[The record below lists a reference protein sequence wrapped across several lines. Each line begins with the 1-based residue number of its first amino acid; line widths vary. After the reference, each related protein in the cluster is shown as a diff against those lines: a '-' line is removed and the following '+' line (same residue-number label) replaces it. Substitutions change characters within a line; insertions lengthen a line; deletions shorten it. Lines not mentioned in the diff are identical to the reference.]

1 MAATRTGIALT
12 VVALAAFVSVSPTAA
27 RPDAAGSPFAHH
39 AKKKK
44 RKAIRCR
51 KSEVPIKVRRRTV
64 GCRKRRAAL
73 PRPRAGDQR
82 LLLAKA
88 ALDDDLR
95 ALRDR
100 RHRRPPSLKKL
111 FRKVEPARLPDGAA
125 RHPPGPRPS
134 GRAGRDGPGRV
145 ERRPRRR
152 EAVPSCGRSGGPLP
166 TRTDT
171 FTSSSG
177 GQKHDRDRLART
189 GGDLRPGRSR
199 VAATASTWRI
209 TTDECSR
216 FDAPSCPTA
225 AGVVDADRQL
235 VLQGLAEGRQGRHG
249 PDVKELRV
257 HRPDAHARRGGR
269 GREA

>member
-12 VVALAAFVSVSPTAA
+12 VVALAAFVRA
-27 RPDAAGSPFAHH
+27 RVPHERRPARRRPGRRSLPRH

-111 FRKVEPARLPDGAA
+111 FRKVGPRAYRTVQRAIPQGFARLDGLVATGPVASSVARDAA
-125 RHPPGPRPS
+125 RAPELRKV
-134 GRAGRDGPGRV
+134 R
-145 ERRPRRR
+145 
-152 EAVPSCGRSGGPLP
+152 GGPLP

-177 GQKHDRDRLART
+177 GQKLT
-189 GGDLRPGRSR
+189 GTVSLGRVGTFDLTLEGRSAYGIS
-199 VAATASTWRI
+199 VGI
-209 TTDECSR
+209 TTDECDG

-225 AGVVDADRQL
+225 AGVVDATDSSSYRVSL
-235 VLQGLAEGRQGRHG
+235 EGRQGRH
-249 PDVKELRV
+249 PRS
-257 HRPDAHARRGGR
+257 
-269 GREA
+269 

>member
-111 FRKVEPARLPDGAA
+111 FRKVSPRAYRTVQRAIPQGFARLDGLVATGPVASSVARDAA
-125 RHPPGPRPS
+125 RL
-134 GRAGRDGPGRV
+134 
-145 ERRPRRR
+145 
-152 EAVPSCGRSGGPLP
+152 PSCGRSEAVRCP
-166 TRTDT
+166 
-171 FTSSSG
+171 
-177 GQKHDRDRLART
+177 HART
-189 GGDLRPGRSR
+189 PSPRARAARS
-199 VAATASTWRI
+199 
-209 TTDECSR
+209 
-216 FDAPSCPTA
+216 
-225 AGVVDADRQL
+225 
-235 VLQGLAEGRQGRHG
+235 
-249 PDVKELRV
+249 
-257 HRPDAHARRGGR
+257 
-269 GREA
+269 